1 MEFDIN
7 GKKYRAGKLNAFQ
20 QQDLAVAL
28 LPIVPALRPI
38 WDNLKP
44 SGVDE
49 NGKPIFSLDN
59 MADIITP
66 LAEAVRTLGKESR
79 YEINDICLSVV
90 SREAGGAWTVIY
102 SGQQLMFDDINGLD
116 LLKVVGHVIKGSLSN
131 FFPDLPES
139 DELSPVNPA

>member
-1 MEFDIN
+1 MEFEIN

-28 LPIVPALRPI
+28 LPIVPALKPI

-49 NGKPIFSLDN
+49 NGKPIFSLEN

-66 LAEAVRTLGKESR
+66 LADAVRTLGKESR

-90 SREAGGAWTVIY
+90 SRESGGAWSGIY
-102 SGQQLMFDDINGLD
+102 PGQQLMFDDINGLD
-116 LLKVVGHVIKGSLSN
+116 LLKVVGHVIKDSLSN
-131 FFPDLPES
+131 FFPVLPES
-139 DELSPVNPA
+139 GEPSPVNPA

>member
-1 MEFDIN
+1 MEFEIN
-7 GKKYRAGKLNAFQ
+7 GQKYRAGKLDAFQ

-28 LPIVPALRPI
+28 LPVVPALKPL

-49 NGKPIFSLDN
+49 SGKPIFSLED

-66 LAEAVRTLGKESR
+66 LAEAIRSLGKESR

-90 SREAGGAWTVIY
+90 SRESGGAWSGIY
-102 SGQQLMFDDINGLD
+102 TGQQLMFDDINGLD
-116 LLKVVGHVIKGSLSN
+116 LLKIVGHVIKNSLSN
-131 FFPDLPES
+131 FFPALPES
-139 DELSPVNPA
+139 GEPSPGNPA